1 MSKLLEKLHC
11 IKVNLAKI
19 ITFCVQKSFLFSHH
33 EVFMT
38 FNPIILYK
46 LNSEIFLA
54 LTANCDK
61 NLIVRKHTDFLPQNG
76 LIYTDFSLN
85 ILWTQN
91 TALGTVMRGGAAVYS
106 TEVKKSLNEVKN

>member
-1 MSKLLEKLHC
+1 MC
-11 IKVNLAKI
+11 P
-19 ITFCVQKSFLFSHH
+19 KSFLFSHH

-91 TALGTVMRGGAAVYS
+91 TALGTVIHGGA
-106 TEVKKSLNEVKN
+106 ERVKILLVTHLQSWCCKGQS